1 MLEQSTDLAAVL
13 AVAIA
18 NREEMA
24 VLQAHDVRRCD
35 VGILVSLV
43 GIVSSNSSF
52 CSERE
57 FGHNIANFCLW
68 LILIRGFP
76 LAFTRRDLFSILLL
90 LKLLLNS
97 ELLRSGLTTLS
108 LSLA

>member
-1 MLEQSTDLAAVL
+1 
-13 AVAIA
+13 
-18 NREEMA
+18 
-24 VLQAHDVRRCD
+24 VLQAHDVRRRD

-43 GIVSSNSSF
+43 GIVSSDSSF

-57 FGHNIANFCLW
+57 FCNNITNFCLW
-68 LILIRGFP
+68 LVNILTTWGFSR
-76 LAFTRRDLFSILLL
+76 AFTCGYLFCILLL

-97 ELLRSGLTTLS
+97 ELLRIGLTTLS